1 MRYIGGEGGHR
12 ESVCGGRMIRFD
24 LWPVGEQTT
33 DTDESAMIVIVFTCR
48 MEKAQAMPHEK
59 IGI

>member
-1 MRYIGGEGGHR
+1 MRYIWGECGHR
-12 ESVCGGRMIRFD
+12 GSVCCGRTVRFD

-33 DTDESAMIVIVFTCR
+33 DADESAMIVIVFTFR

-59 IGI
+59 LVI

>member
-1 MRYIGGEGGHR
+1 
-12 ESVCGGRMIRFD
+12 MIRFD